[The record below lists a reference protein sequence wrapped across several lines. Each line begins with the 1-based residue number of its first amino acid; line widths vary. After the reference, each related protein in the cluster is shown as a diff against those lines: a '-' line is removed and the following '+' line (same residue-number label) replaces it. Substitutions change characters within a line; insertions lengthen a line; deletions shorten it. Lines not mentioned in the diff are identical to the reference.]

1 MSNGNKNQWFV
12 GLIIVGIVIII
23 LIVFNYQGKNPQ
35 DNSLSEIFPEEAT
48 KVPETEYEFVSDG
61 STKSQEATQAPQ
73 TAVKTGVSI
82 PSRAPSPTVKQVPS
96 NLPSQ
101 PVVVPQNTSAV
112 SGAYSIQVLSSKDKT
127 ATEKTLEKIK
137 TKGHA
142 ASMVTKD
149 LGEKGI
155 WYRINVGS
163 FTTKKEAEDYLPS
176 VKNDYKDS
184 FIVYIK

>member
-96 NLPSQ
+96 N
-101 PVVVPQNTSAV
+101 
-112 SGAYSIQVLSSKDKT
+112 
-127 ATEKTLEKIK
+127 
-137 TKGHA
+137 
-142 ASMVTKD
+142 
-149 LGEKGI
+149 
-155 WYRINVGS
+155 
-163 FTTKKEAEDYLPS
+163 
-176 VKNDYKDS
+176 
-184 FIVYIK
+184 